1 VKLKTAFICS
11 ALLIGSSIPVH
22 ATDVGIKLFQFQPKD
37 ITVKAGETVTW
48 LNGDDIEHSVTAG
61 KPGKESGVFDSDFF
75 KKDGSYSFT
84 FNEAGSF
91 EYFCKRHPS
100 MKAKITVT
108 P

>member
-1 VKLKTAFICS
+1 VKLTTIFIYS
-11 ALLIGSSIPVH
+11 VLLIGSSVPAQ
-22 ATDVGIKLFQFQPKD
+22 ATDVGIKLFQFQPGD
-37 ITVKAGETVTW
+37 IAVKAGETVTW

-75 KKDGSYSFT
+75 KKGGSYNFT
-84 FNEAGSF
+84 FNEAGTF

-108 P
+108 Q